1 MVSQTWLSGPLL
13 ITGQTGANNNWQT
26 TVSGWI
32 SPSHYIKYG
41 DQPWRLAAA
50 SWSSLIMTSSDNQLL
65 RPAAAAG
72 AGLYQTTAAM
82 IRSMDDL
89 QTIDVHSDFF
99 PQTFQALIFDKIQFN
114 RNLGNFEDI
123 LKFFTKSLN
132 YGLSEFWDIYFYF
145 ISGSKLFFHFLQNT
159 DCWRGV
165 RGLSMEPSPDP
176 LPLYGTGL
184 VVTRAL
190 DTPQTFSCYHLGL
203 GHGDDDNIVMT
214 LSLVITSDICHGG
227 CHDDSFTR

>member
-1 MVSQTWLSGPLL
+1 
-13 ITGQTGANNNWQT
+13 
-26 TVSGWI
+26 
-32 SPSHYIKYG
+32 
-41 DQPWRLAAA
+41 
-50 SWSSLIMTSSDNQLL
+50 MTSSDNQLL

-132 YGLSEFWDIYFYF
+132 YGLSEF
-145 ISGSKLFFHFLQNT
+145 
-159 DCWRGV
+159 
-165 RGLSMEPSPDP
+165 
-176 LPLYGTGL
+176 
-184 VVTRAL
+184 
-190 DTPQTFSCYHLGL
+190 
-203 GHGDDDNIVMT
+203 
-214 LSLVITSDICHGG
+214 
-227 CHDDSFTR
+227 